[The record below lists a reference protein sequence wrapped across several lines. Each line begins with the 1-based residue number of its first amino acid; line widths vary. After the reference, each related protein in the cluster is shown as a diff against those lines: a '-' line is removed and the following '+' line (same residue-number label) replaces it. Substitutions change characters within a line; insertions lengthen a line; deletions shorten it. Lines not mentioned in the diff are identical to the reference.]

1 MKHNESIRCSP
12 LDLVLIL
19 EYILEGGVVG
29 VGRGTKTDTDVE
41 DVTTASEDA
50 ITAEEETMSED
61 VDIK

>member
-1 MKHNESIRCSP
+1 M
-12 LDLVLIL
+12 
-19 EYILEGGVVG
+19 G

-41 DVTTASEDA
+41 DVTIASEDA